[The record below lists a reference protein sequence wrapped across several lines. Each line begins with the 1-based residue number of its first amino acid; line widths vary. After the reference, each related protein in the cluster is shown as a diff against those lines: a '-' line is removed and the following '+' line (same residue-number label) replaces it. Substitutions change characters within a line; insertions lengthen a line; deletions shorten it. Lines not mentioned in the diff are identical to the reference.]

1 MENIEIDN
9 RIWISR
15 NGEPFLGHGRVLL
28 LENIDREGSI
38 NKAAK
43 ALGMS
48 YKRAWKMVSTM
59 NRLADD
65 PVLECNSGGAGGGGS
80 MLTEKGK
87 KMVTEFRRID
97 KKCRA
102 MLEREL
108 GKCCF

>member
-48 YKRAWKMVSTM
+48 YKRAWQMVSAM

-87 KMVTEFRRID
+87 KMVMEFRRID
-97 KKCRA
+97 KKCRTL
-102 MLEREL
+102 LEREL
-108 GKCCF
+108 EKCCF

>member
-1 MENIEIDN
+1 MENTEIDN
-9 RIWISR
+9 RIWISK
-15 NGEPFLGHGRVLL
+15 NGEPFLGHGRILL

-48 YKRAWKMVSTM
+48 YKRAWQMVSAI

-65 PVLECNSGGAGGGGS
+65 PILECNSGGAGGGGS
-80 MLTEKGK
+80 LLTEKGK
-87 KMVTEFRRID
+87 KMVTEFRKID

-102 MLEREL
+102 MLEKEL
-108 GKCCF
+108 EKCCF